1 MRITMVGTGYVGL
14 TTGACLANLG
24 NDVICLD
31 IDENKISMLNG
42 GEMPIYEPSLKDV
55 VLRNVEEG
63 RLRFTT
69 DSKYAIESSDII
81 FIAVGTPEGEDG
93 SADLKYVLAVSESI
107 GKYMNGY
114 KLIVDKSTVPV
125 GTAEKVRQ
133 TIALHTTHEF
143 DVCSNP
149 EFLREGNAIR
159 DFLNPDRVVI
169 GVDNTKS
176 KELMVKIYRG
186 IERTGNPIMATDIK
200 SAEMI
205 KYASNAML
213 AIRIS
218 FMNQLAPLCEKVNAD
233 VKEVAKGM
241 GLDKR
246 IGSRFLQAGVG
257 YGGSC
262 FPKDVKALIKTLQD
276 YDCSAS
282 ILDAVDR
289 TNELQKLYVIPKVQS
304 IFGSSNGINGKKIAI
319 WGLSFKP
326 KTDDMREAPSI
337 VIIKELQK
345 QGAIIKA
352 FDPIAQEES
361 KKHLQGIEYASNAYD
376 AVEGADCLILV
387 TEWNEFRQLDFE
399 KVKALMT
406 QPNIIDGRNVYEPG
420 EMRELGFKYHS
431 IGRT

>member
-24 NDVICLD
+24 NDVVCLD
-31 IDENKISMLNG
+31 IDENKISMLNK
-42 GEMPIYEPSLKDV
+42 GEMPIYEPSLKEL

-93 SADLKYVLAVSESI
+93 SADLKYVLAVSEAI

-114 KLIVDKSTVPV
+114 KLVVDKSTVPV
-125 GTAEKVRQ
+125 GTADKVKE
-133 TIALHTTHEF
+133 TIKQHTQYEV

-149 EFLREGNAIR
+149 EFLREGNAIS
-159 DFLNPDRVVI
+159 DFSNPDRVVI
-169 GVDNTKS
+169 GVDSEKA
-176 KELMVKIYRG
+176 KELMIKIYRG
-186 IERTGNPIMATDIK
+186 IERTGNPIMITDIK

-213 AIRIS
+213 ATRIS
-218 FMNQLAPLCEKVNAD
+218 FMNQIAPLCEKVGAD
-233 VKEVAKGM
+233 VKQVAKGM

-276 YDCSAS
+276 NNCSAS
-282 ILDAVDR
+282 ILDSVDR
-289 TNELQKLYVIPKVQS
+289 TNELQKLYVLPKLQS
-304 IFGSSNGINGKKIAI
+304 IFQDLKDKTIAI

-326 KTDDMREAPSI
+326 KTDDMREAPSL

-345 QGAIIKA
+345 FGAKIKA
-352 FDPIAQEES
+352 FDPIAQEEA
-361 KKHLQGIEYASNAYD
+361 KKHLGMEGIEYASNPYN
-376 AVEGADCLILV
+376 AVDGADCLILV

-399 KVKALMT
+399 KIKSLMA
-406 QPNIIDGRNVYEPG
+406 QPNIIDGRNVYEPK
-420 EMRELGFKYHS
+420 EMRELGFNYKS
-431 IGRT
+431 VGRP